1 MKWDSSSAF
10 SVDLSALLIS
20 WFRIEKLA
28 TLVKLFK
35 KPTKIAMLSVT
46 GFAIAGCATT
56 QPRVV
61 TSRNAERLMERPDAN
76 EARNAAPYWCKDALD
91 TIIDL
96 ETQIKIGNAK

>member
-1 MKWDSSSAF
+1 VKWDSSSTS
-10 SVDLSALLIS
+10 SVGLSALLIS
-20 WFRIEKLA
+20 SFRIENIG
-28 TLVKLFK
+28 TLGRSCKRL
-35 KPTKIAMLSVT
+35 TKIAMLSVI

-56 QPRVV
+56 QQRVV